1 MPKGMGGEIP
11 ARRMGGAP
19 DNHRKQLSK
28 DAWKFHVTESEKE
41 RAQKQWE
48 EDHKSP
54 YERSVDRLAEEIR
67 KERAAE
73 PSPSVPVIRNTP
85 EEEAKQRLGKQVQM
99 KKPDGWPRRSYS
111 RKTL

>member
-1 MPKGMGGEIP
+1 MPKMGGNNP
-11 ARRMGGAP
+11 PRQMGGAP
-19 DNHRKQLSK
+19 DNHRKQ
-28 DAWKFHVTESEKE
+28 VTKPFFQTYLEKKTQE

-85 EEEAKQRLGKQVQM
+85 EEEAKQRLGKQV
-99 KKPDGWPRRSYS
+99 
-111 RKTL
+111 